1 MSLSCASEETLLE
14 FIEGRLS
21 PEAFEGVEQ
30 HLSQCEACRELV
42 AVATPAT
49 SPEPAG
55 GDKSFPSGGQPKVGR
70 YEILAPIGA
79 GGMGVVYAA
88 HDPQLERKVALK
100 MLRPSGLP
108 GVSPQQLRARILRE
122 GRAMARLSHPNVLAV
137 HDVGEFQDHV
147 FVAMELAEGGT
158 VASWLRERPRSWR
171 EVLDVF
177 LAAGRGL
184 AAAHAQGLVHRDFK
198 PENIL
203 FGGDGRVR
211 VTDFGVAQLTAV
223 PGSELLTAGTPEAGG
238 PTLSL
243 TSSALVGS
251 PAYMAPEQMRGE
263 HADVRADIFSFC
275 VSLYEALYGERP
287 FAGETVADLQRAV
300 SESEFRRPPGGT
312 RVPAWIRRA
321 LLRGLRAEPE
331 ERPQTME
338 ALLASLS
345 RPRRR
350 WAPLFLAGMGLL
362 AAALGLVWYFVWP
375 GRTQP
380 APDAQPA
387 SSIAVVP
394 FVNMSGDKENEYFSD
409 GITEELI
416 NALTNIDGLQVAS
429 RTSVYALK
437 SRNLDAREIGARLN
451 VKTLLEGSVRREGD
465 ALRVTAQLINVSD
478 DFHIWSRTYDRKLTG
493 VFALEDEIAHSI
505 AQALRRKLVGGEL
518 VKPSTS
524 SLEAHDLYL
533 QGRYFMEKRSAE
545 SLRQAATFFAQA
557 TEKDSAYALA
567 WVGLAD
573 ATALQYQYGRALA
586 SSVLPQA
593 KKSALRALELDTRL
607 AEAHAT
613 LGMIA
618 TGSYQW
624 ADAEH
629 ELRKAIELNP
639 KYPTAH
645 QWYGL
650 LLNCQG
656 RILEASAEADRAYWL
671 DPTSPVINSLVAHT
685 RFYGGDFDGAIEG
698 VRKVMEI
705 SPDFSSAHALL
716 GRVYAVQGR
725 YAEAFSEY
733 DKASDASEAEGARGV
748 TYVLAGRRADA
759 LRLVEEMEQRA
770 KREYVSPAARGLI
783 WVALGEK
790 DRGYALLSR
799 ACDEIDWRLRAAKAD
814 PLFESLRAEPRFH
827 EMLKCIHLE

>member
-1 MSLSCASEETLLE
+1 MSCASEETLLE

-21 PEAFEGVEQ
+21 PEDFEGVEQ

-42 AVATPAT
+42 AVATAAT
-49 SPEPAG
+49 SPALAG
-55 GDKSFPSGGQPKVGR
+55 GDESFPSGGQPMVGR
-70 YEILAPIGA
+70 YEILSPIGA

-88 HDPQLERKVALK
+88 HDPQLDRKVALK

-122 GRAMARLSHPNVLAV
+122 GRAMALLSHPNVLAV
-137 HDVGEFQDHV
+137 HDVGEFQDQV

-171 EVLDVF
+171 KVLDVF
-177 LAAGRGL
+177 LAAGKGL
-184 AAAHAQGLVHRDFK
+184 AAAHAKGLVHRDFK

-203 FGGDGRVR
+203 FGGDGRVL

-223 PGSELLTAGTPEAGG
+223 PGSAPLTADTPETGS
-238 PTLSL
+238 PTVSL
-243 TSSALVGS
+243 CSSALVGS

-263 HADVRADIFSFC
+263 QADVRADIFSFC

-300 SESEFRRPPGGT
+300 SESEVRHPPRGT
-312 RVPAWIRRA
+312 RVPAWIHRA
-321 LLRGLRAEPE
+321 LLRGLRAEPG
-331 ERPQTME
+331 ERPQMME

-362 AAALGLVWYFVWP
+362 AAAPVLVWYFVWP

-416 NALTNIDGLQVAS
+416 NALTNIDGLHVAS

-533 QGRYFMEKRSAE
+533 QGRFFMEKRSAE
-545 SLRQAATFFAQA
+545 SLRKAAAFFAQA

-573 ATALQYQYGRALA
+573 ATALLYEYDPLA
-586 SSVLPQA
+586 SNVLPKAEQ
-593 KKSALRALELDTRL
+593 SALRALELDPRL
-607 AEAHAT
+607 AEAYTT
-613 LGMIA
+613 LGLIA
-618 TGSYQW
+618 LYSYQW
-624 ADAEH
+624 AEAERT
-629 ELRKAIELNP
+629 LRKAIELNP
-639 KYPTAH
+639 RYSMAYA
-645 QWYGL
+645 WYAAML
-650 LLNCQG
+650 TSQG
-656 RILEASAEADRAYWL
+656 RILEAYAETDRAYRL
-671 DPTSPVINSLVAHT
+671 DPTSPVINNLVGLT
-685 RFYGGDFDGAIEG
+685 RLYAGDFDGAVEAF
-698 VRKVMEI
+698 RKTLEI
-705 SPDFSSAHALL
+705 APGYRHAHGNL
-716 GRVYAVQGR
+716 GRAYAAQGK
-725 YAEAFSEY
+725 YTEAFAEY
-733 DKASDASEAEGARGV
+733 GEAAPNYGEHLRGV
-748 TYVLAGRRADA
+748 TYALAGRQADA
-759 LRLVEEMEQRA
+759 RRIVEEMEQRA
-770 KREYVSPAARGLI
+770 EREYVSPATRGLI
-783 WVALGEK
+783 WLALGEK
-790 DRGYALLSR
+790 DRGYALLAK
-799 ACDEIDWRLRAAKAD
+799 ACAERDWRLRITKVD
-814 PLFESLRAEPRFH
+814 PMFGSLRAEPRFH